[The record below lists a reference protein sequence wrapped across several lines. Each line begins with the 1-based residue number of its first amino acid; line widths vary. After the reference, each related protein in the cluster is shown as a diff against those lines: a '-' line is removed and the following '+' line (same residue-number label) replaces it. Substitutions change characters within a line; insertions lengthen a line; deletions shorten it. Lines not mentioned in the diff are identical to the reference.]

1 MAIFTLGTCTI
12 SSASGSIG
20 TTNQWNPT
28 NYTYAYLQV
37 FKDGAW
43 LASSGQYTPPV
54 GGTGYTTGSMS
65 VSGTY
70 SGAGSYTVRAFL
82 LPNGG
87 SLIEV
92 GSASFVV
99 PNTPTGVSASQPI
112 VGVKNVSVSWGS
124 LTSGAAY
131 DIYARISGTSTF
143 YYKASTSGS
152 SATITLD
159 SFSTYDLAIRA
170 IIDGRESPT
179 YGSASVTLY
188 DLPTLSTPSISTQ
201 SVTQT
206 SIGITLGVITGADT
220 YYARI
225 NGGSWQSGSY
235 PGPFNFTGLTK
246 NTTYTI
252 EYYCSAIGYI
262 NSNTNSSSITTPD
275 NVKPDP
281 WSWSASNGSA
291 SSAQTQAAYN
301 AVIKTSGYD
310 LSDFSYLV
318 WNDLVDKVDAFAVY
332 KSSSAVASGAKMAT
346 SDKAL
351 SALRFNKLLTAVN
364 AMALTGITNR
374 SAGQLVYGSYFTTIT
389 NALNDIT

>member
-1 MAIFTLGTCTI
+1 MATFNLTAFNFTG
-12 SSASGSIG
+12 ASGYVSG
-20 TTNQWNPT
+20 LQYDWNRT
-28 NYTYAYLQV
+28 NYTEAYLEITKGGSVVSQR
-37 FKDGAW
+37 FTIYPPLSGTNDYTSSMT
-43 LASSGQYTPPV
+43 ASFPATPAAGTYVITAYVKPSGSPLVAVGSETRYIYTLTLTPGNGISTV
-54 GGTGYTTGSMS
+54 SGGDDYIGGT
-65 VSGTY
+65 
-70 SGAGSYTVRAFL
+70 
-82 LPNGG
+82 
-87 SLIEV
+87 
-92 GSASFVV
+92 SASASATVDTSDSDYDYVWDGWYKSGILVSDLNPFPFVMNESKSIV
-99 PNTPTGVSASQPI
+99 AEADTKLKTPTEASH
-112 VGVKNVSVSWGS
+112 
-124 LTSGAAY
+124 TA
-131 DIYARISGTSTF
+131 
-143 YYKASTSGS
+143 
-152 SATITLD
+152 
-159 SFSTYDLAIRA
+159 
-170 IIDGRESPT
+170 
-179 YGSASVTLY
+179 
-188 DLPTLSTPSISTQ
+188 
-201 SVTQT
+201 TQT
-206 SIGITLGVITGADT
+206 SISITLNSVTSATT

-318 WNDLVDKVDAFAVY
+318 WNDLIDKVDAFAVY
-332 KSSSAVASGAKMAT
+332 KSSSAVESGAKMTT

-351 SALRFNKLLTAVN
+351 SALRFNKLLVAVN
-364 AMALTGITNR
+364 AMASTGITSR

-389 NALNDIT
+389 STLNNIT